1 MKYDGQELV
10 GSPVTF
16 MVIPDVSKVKL
27 LSLTSATCPVGQEV
41 VIKVCGIHVLR
52 LHLFNNRNLTTLFD
66 FCQCTFK
73 SKDQIRTFFFSFI
86 QCNTH
91 IS

>member
-27 LSLTSATCPVGQEV
+27 LSLASATCPVGQEV
-41 VIKVCGIHVLR
+41 VIKVCGIRLLL
-52 LHLFNNRNLTTLFD
+52 LHLY
-66 FCQCTFK
+66 
-73 SKDQIRTFFFSFI
+73 
-86 QCNTH
+86 
-91 IS
+91 